1 MKMLYYSS
9 LSPDLL
15 IKLDQLIEAYVPE
28 HSLEKFQNIENFK
41 EKLSQP
47 SNNVSIVLLA
57 AGKDTLKKLQ
67 IFLSQLQKLRLVVI
81 LPNKEPETVAL
92 ANKLQPCFLSYTS
105 GNYSVVRTVLKKHF
119 SNIPPV
125 PPPSSPK
132 KAASRIIKS
141 YHAEEKNS
149 IVSN

>member
-15 IKLDQLIEAYVPE
+15 INLDQLIEAYVPD
-28 HSLEKFQNIENFK
+28 HSLEKFQNIEIFK
-41 EKLSQP
+41 EKLSQS

-81 LPNKEPETVAL
+81 LPDKDQETVAL
-92 ANKLQPCFLSYTS
+92 GNKLNPHFLSYTF
-105 GNYSVVRTVLKKHF
+105 VLG
-119 SNIPPV
+119 I
-125 PPPSSPK
+125 
-132 KAASRIIKS
+132 
-141 YHAEEKNS
+141 S
-149 IVSN
+149 IFG